1 MGTTPGSTAPK
12 PKTAQV
18 SVTLPAPLAH
28 LADWLKETADAR
40 MIGQGLLV
48 GKALELLKDHLEPD
62 PLTTRPEPRDPG
74 RPTSTGT

>member
-1 MGTTPGSTAPK
+1 MGTPTTPK

-18 SVTLPAPLAH
+18 SVTIPAPLAH

-62 PLTTRPEPRDPG
+62 PLQAPRPEPRDPS
-74 RPTSTGT
+74 RSTT